1 MTTEEAFDLQTR
13 ILQKELS
20 EAELLEVLT
29 TLDRPLSA
37 DELYGLYAASLEAML
52 PVTTDIRAIDTC
64 GTGGDGLNTF
74 NISTTA
80 AFLVAALGVPVAKHG
95 NRSASSAC
103 GSADLL
109 EALGVSI
116 ELEPEAAAAC
126 LAETG
131 FCFMFAPRYHPAFKH
146 AAVARKKFGRRTY
159 FNLLGPLLNPAHAP
173 YRLVGV
179 SDSRSAAAMGEAL
192 IRSGVERIWIAE
204 GESGMDEISPA
215 GETRITEY
223 VTDSAPTTFSIVPE
237 QYGLT
242 LTPLDA
248 LAGGD
253 AEHNAAV
260 TRSILSGQGTEGQA
274 NAVILNAAAA
284 LAITGKVSSFNEGV
298 AEAQAGLAAGSGLR
312 KLEEVVHYT
321 ATL

>member
-1 MTTEEAFDLQTR
+1 MTTKEAFDLQTR
-13 ILQKELS
+13 ILHNELS
-20 EAELLEVLT
+20 ETELLEAFAS
-29 TLDRPLSA
+29 LDRPLSA
-37 DELYGLYAASLEAML
+37 DELYGLYAASLEAME
-52 PVTTDIRAIDTC
+52 PVSTNIRAIDTC

-116 ELEPEAAAAC
+116 DLDPAAAAAC

-146 AAVARKKFGRRTY
+146 AAAARKKFGRRTY
-159 FNLLGPLLNPAHAP
+159 FNLLGPLLNPARAP
-173 YRLVGV
+173 YRLVGI
-179 SDSRSAAAMGEAL
+179 SDSRSAGAMGEAL
-192 IRSGVERIWIAE
+192 IRSGVERVWIAE
-204 GESGMDEISPA
+204 GEDGMDEISPA
-215 GETRITEY
+215 GSTRITEY
-223 VTDSAPTTFSIVPE
+223 TVGAAPATFSILPE
-237 QYGLT
+237 QHGLRR
-242 LTPLDA
+242 TPLDT

-253 AEHNAAV
+253 ATHNATL
-260 TRSILSGQGTEGQA
+260 TRSILSGQSTEGQA

-284 LAITGKVSSFNEGV
+284 LVITGRVSSFKEGV
-298 AEAQAGLAAGSGLR
+298 ETAQTALTAGSGLR
-312 KLEEVVHYT
+312 KLEQVVHYT